1 MKFEGFICPLCN
13 NKLKFTG
20 SSLTCSKNH
29 SFDLAKEGYTYLLPV
44 QKKHTHD
51 PGDSREMVASRARFL
66 EDGNYKIFADALAD
80 ICVDIYKK
88 QGKLLHILDMG
99 CGEGY
104 YNRVLAERLSKEGI
118 PFELLGIDIAKPA
131 VKRAAKLAPMGCSY
145 AVASCFTCPVK
156 EKWADI
162 IINVFAPFANDEI
175 LRILKK
181 GGHLIYAVP
190 GAKHLF
196 GLKKVLYDEPYEN
209 KVQDISYPGLK
220 NGEIREVTGF
230 IHVEGERVQ
239 DLFCMTPYYWKTPK
253 EGSEKLALLN
263 ELDTPIQ
270 FRFLTFTKK

>member
-1 MKFEGFICPLCN
+1 MKFDGFICPICS
-13 NKLKFTG
+13 NKLKLVKN
-20 SSLTCSKNH
+20 SLVCFKNH
-29 SFDLAKEGYTYLLPV
+29 SYDLAKEGYTYLLPV
-44 QKKHTHD
+44 QKKHTKD
-51 PGDSREMVASRARFL
+51 PGDSSQMVLSRARFL

-80 ICVDIYKK
+80 MCVALAKK
-88 QGKLLHILDMG
+88 EGKTLHILDMG

-104 YNRVLAERLSKEGI
+104 YNRVISERLEKEKL

-131 VKRAAKLAPMGCSY
+131 VKRAAKLSSDSCSY

-156 EKWADI
+156 DKWADVV
-162 IINVFAPFANDEI
+162 INIFAPFANDEI

-181 GGHLIYAVP
+181 GGSLIYAVP

-220 NGEIREVTGF
+220 NGEVREVTGS